1 MNSSSYVVTNPLL
14 PNNLFYNDV
23 SNDISMYLFYARLS
37 KTSNLYAIY
46 SMGPEYEIM

>member
-1 MNSSSYVVTNPLL
+1 MNSSTYVVTNPLL
-14 PNNLFYNDV
+14 PNYNDV